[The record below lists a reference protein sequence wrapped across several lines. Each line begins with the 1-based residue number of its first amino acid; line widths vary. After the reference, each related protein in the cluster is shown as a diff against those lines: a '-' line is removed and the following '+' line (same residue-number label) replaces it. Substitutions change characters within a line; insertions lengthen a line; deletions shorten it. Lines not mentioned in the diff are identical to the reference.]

1 MKGRSFFGSLSF
13 SGPMLALAST
23 IVVAA
28 CGSSRDG
35 FAPPPGPTPD
45 FGNGDGGV
53 TEPDADTTCVA
64 SQRKAEPVPLAMLVL
79 IDRSGSM
86 DGDKW
91 EAATKA
97 IRAFADRAEV
107 VGMKMGL
114 QFFPPMGTTSDEC
127 NPSAYQNL
135 AVPIG
140 PLPDNVIP
148 IQQRVTTIKAD
159 GGGTPMASGLGGSIA
174 AMRDF
179 IAKEPMHQGV
189 VILVTDGEPTACG
202 NVSTVASVAS
212 SGVKPGDDS
221 PSIRTFTVGMQG
233 ASFASLDQIAQSGGG
248 TKSFNVGAGA
258 AAQQALLEALDEIRA
273 GVISCEY
280 TLPLPPASEGVLDF
294 ESVELSFTPGKNE
307 DPVTIKK
314 VESAEACG
322 AKSGGYYYDDPN
334 NPSKVVLCPAS
345 CTDVRGAT
353 LDAKV
358 ELVFGCVKTAK

>member
-1 MKGRSFFGSLSF
+1 MKARSFLGSLSV
-13 SGPMLALAST
+13 SGPLLAIGSAL
-23 IVVAA
+23 VVAA

-35 FAPPPGPTPD
+35 FTPPPGPPPEFAGSD
-45 FGNGDGGV
+45 SGV

-86 DGDKW
+86 VGEKW
-91 EAATKA
+91 DAATKA
-97 IRAFADRAEV
+97 VRAFADRAEV

-114 QFFPPMGTTSDEC
+114 QFFPPAGTTSDEC
-127 NPSAYQNL
+127 NPGAYQNL
-135 AVPIG
+135 AVPIAA
-140 PLPDNVIP
+140 LPDNVIP
-148 IQQRVTTIKAD
+148 IQQKVTTVKAD
-159 GGGTPMASGLGGSIA
+159 GGGTPMRSGLEGSIA

-179 IAKEPMHQGV
+179 IATEPMHQGV
-189 VILVTDGEPTACG
+189 VILVTDGEPNSCG

-212 SGVKPGDDS
+212 AGVKPIDDS
-221 PSIRTFTVGMQG
+221 PSVRTFTVGMQG

-280 TLPLPPASEGVLDF
+280 TLPIPPASEGVLDL
-294 ESVELSFTPGKNE
+294 ESVELSFTPGKND

-314 VESAEACG
+314 VASAETCG
-322 AKSGGYYYDDPN
+322 ATTGGYYYDDPK

-358 ELVFGCVKTAK
+358 EIVFGCIKTAK